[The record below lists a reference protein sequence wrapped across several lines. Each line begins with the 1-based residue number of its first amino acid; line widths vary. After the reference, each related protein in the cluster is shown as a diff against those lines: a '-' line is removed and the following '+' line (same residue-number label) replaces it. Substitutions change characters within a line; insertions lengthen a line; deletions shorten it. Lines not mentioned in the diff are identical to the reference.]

1 MKSALK
7 SVRYKYHQ
15 GTYTPQ
21 GGTKKSTPQGGT
33 KKSTPQGGT
42 EKSTPQWGT
51 AKSTGLLTGAIQKSD
66 TLYILLIS

>member
-15 GTYTPQ
+15 GTY
-21 GGTKKSTPQGGT
+21 TPQGGT